1 MRWRI
6 RRIGNGC
13 AVKSTARSVSG
24 RANKSAR
31 LGKGATLVTIIKK
44 LCRSAWTLLPLILLM
59 VAMSA
64 LPAAAGVADPVD
76 VRGPQQLLV
85 VAVRFPGTQPSLDL
99 QHVTEKAD
107 RVDKYL
113 RTISFGRAWLETQV
127 AGWYEM
133 PAPLGEYRVSPLNY
147 KVDKKRVRRL
157 VADAVAAA
165 GRDVDVEKYRIVWV
179 VVGARTQPGEGYG
192 MIAYCANPGM
202 LSGVRKQR
210 SVLEKVDLPGGGSF
224 SGPLIVSAENAHV
237 GHVAHDL
244 LHALGGAR
252 DGKRVVPDLYDF
264 ERQSK
269 PPRGRM
275 LPELFAIHTGPWDIM
290 SQHFITWE
298 KPPPH
303 PSSFT
308 RLQLG
313 WIDPAQVATLR
324 PGETREVKLNPLA
337 LGNGLLAVRVP
348 IDAHRF
354 LLIENRQPVKGD
366 DILPSAGLLVLEVD
380 MTREE
385 GAGIVRVADANP
397 GVPRLRAAPFA
408 PGTGQLRYY
417 RNADAGVAVAPLAV
431 EPNGTLRLVVTT
443 PERIMEFVPNER
455 P

>member
-1 MRWRI
+1 VFPRPVLNDVARGED
-6 RRIGNGC
+6 RRDAGGDLLNGFQAC
-13 AVKSTARSVSG
+13 GSVHFG
-24 RANKSAR
+24 HDHIDDDQIER
-31 LGKGATLVTIIKK
+31 LG
-44 LCRSAWTLLPLILLM
+44 
-59 VAMSA
+59 
-64 LPAAAGVADPVD
+64 GVAERLGAGASV
-76 VRGPQQLLV
+76 
-85 VAVRFPGTQPSLDL
+85 
-99 QHVTEKAD
+99 
-107 RVDKYL
+107 
-113 RTISFGRAWLETQV
+113 GR
-127 AGWYEM
+127 
-133 PAPLGEYRVSPLNY
+133 
-147 KVDKKRVRRL
+147 
-157 VADAVAAA
+157 
-165 GRDVDVEKYRIVWV
+165 GRDRIAELFEH
-179 VVGARTQPGEGYG
+179 AR
-192 MIAYCANPGM
+192 
-202 LSGVRKQR
+202 
-210 SVLEKVDLPGGGSF
+210 
-224 SGPLIVSAENAHV
+224 

-264 ERQSK
+264 ELQSN